1 MDFQQL
7 QELLK
12 LKQAQGNQQP
22 QAMLQQT
29 PQLPGTPQAQA
40 GIQNSFN
47 NAGSDQMAKLKAMFG
62 MGQQAPQDAD
72 AAKKAQDAANMAAL
86 QRLQGQ

>member
-12 LKQAQGNQQP
+12 LKQAQGTQQP
-22 QAMLQQT
+22 QAMLQ
-29 PQLPGTPQAQA
+29 PSQLPGTPQAQA